1 MARSG
6 QSEPVVARWEGGW
19 RATVTSGSFTFSV
32 DEPESAGG
40 TDTAPMP
47 TEYFLGSV
55 ASCYALAL
63 QWCAAKRNIDLPDL
77 TVSAVGEYDGPRYAE
92 VVLTVRSGLP
102 AEELEPL
109 LTPAARV
116 CYVSN
121 TLAKQPIVRIA
132 DD

>member
-6 QSEPVVARWEGGW
+6 ESNPVVARWDGDW
-19 RATVTSGSFTFSV
+19 RATVTSGPFTFFV

-40 TDTAPMP
+40 TSTAPMP

-63 QWCAAKRNIDLPDL
+63 QWCAAKRDIELPDL
-77 TVSAVGEYDGPRYAE
+77 SVTAVGEYDGPRY
-92 VVLTVRSGLP
+92 VDIRLTVHSTLP
-102 AEELEPL
+102 AAQLEPL
-109 LTPAARV
+109 LKPAARV

-121 TLAKQPIVRIA
+121 TLEKPPIVEIA
-132 DD
+132 GS